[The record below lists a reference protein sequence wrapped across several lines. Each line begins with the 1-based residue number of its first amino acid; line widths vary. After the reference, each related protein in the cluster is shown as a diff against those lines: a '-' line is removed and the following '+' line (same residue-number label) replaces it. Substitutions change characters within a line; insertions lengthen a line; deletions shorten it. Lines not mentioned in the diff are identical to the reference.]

1 MNHNGFFVFSIF
13 VWDPAICILFW
24 GAGPGDFSIFGARLR
39 KKRHRKSATQIYEKQ
54 AVLKKYIKTHILK
67 NRNCCNTKNKKCRF
81 PKKHKSK
88 NNALFVGDAIADFH
102 VFCDA
107 VQGADV
113 SGEVLRIDIKS

>member
-1 MNHNGFFVFSIF
+1 M
-13 VWDPAICILFW
+13 AL
-24 GAGPGDFSIFGARLR
+24 
-39 KKRHRKSATQIYEKQ
+39 ATLPIEHWKD
-54 AVLKKYIKTHILK
+54 
-67 NRNCCNTKNKKCRF
+67 
-81 PKKHKSK
+81 KKHKSK